1 MMNIKKELFG
11 KINNSEDVFLFTL
24 TNNKMTV
31 KLINYG
37 GIITALLVPDKNG
50 KVDDVVLGFKTLE
63 EYLDKEYKKKNPY
76 FGAIIGRYGN
86 RIAKGRFSI
95 NGKEYQLA
103 VNDGE
108 NHLHGGNIGFDKVV
122 WHAEEIKKNHEAG
135 VKLSYLSKDMEEG
148 YPGNL
153 NVAVE
158 YILNENN
165 ELTIFYEAI
174 TDKPTIVNLTHHSYF
189 NLAGEGNCNILNH
202 EMMINAVKFTASD
215 KSLIPTG
222 ELKAVKGTTMEF
234 ITAEKIGSRIN
245 QVEGGY
251 DHNYVLNKDKDF
263 SFAAKVNEP
272 ESGRI
277 MEVFTTE
284 PGIQFYSGNFLDG
297 TLKGKSGKYYEKHF
311 GFCLETQH
319 FPDSPNHRNFP
330 ALY

>member
-1 MMNIKKELFG
+1 MNVKKELFG
-11 KINNSEDVFLFTL
+11 RIINSEDVYLYTL
-24 TNNKMTV
+24 TNRNMTI

-37 GIITALLVPDKNG
+37 GIITSLLVPDKNG
-50 KVDDVVLGFKTLE
+50 KADDVVLGFKTLE

-95 NGKEYQLA
+95 NGNEYQLA

-122 WHAEEIKKNHEAG
+122 WHAEEINNNNEAG

-153 NVAVE
+153 NVTVE

-165 ELTIFYEAI
+165 ELIILYEAI

-189 NLAGEGNCNILNH
+189 NLAGEGNRDILNH
-202 EMMINAVKFTASD
+202 EMTINADKFTASD

-222 ELKAVKGTTMEF
+222 ELKAVKGTPMDF
-234 ITAEKIGSRIN
+234 IKAGKIGSKIN

-251 DHNYVLNKDKDF
+251 DHNYVLNKEKDF
-263 SFAAKVNEP
+263 SFAAKVFEP

-277 MEVFTTE
+277 MEVFTSE

-297 TLKGKSGKYYEKHF
+297 TLKGKSGKYYKKHF
-311 GFCLETQH
+311 GLCLET
-319 FPDSPNHRNFP
+319 
-330 ALY
+330 